1 MDTETF
7 AVAAAIWWVMHGL
20 TFYLSWKRYTR
31 IIKAKRANAVP
42 PERERVP
49 EPSVTAV
56 GISLTVSPDTPTDAP
71 KDSILPAPD
80 APNDSILPAPDAP
93 SFDNRLEAAAAITP
107 DHENRIEDDF
117 VKFVCSLR
125 WRKGWKFG
133 IFLVV
138 VSVAQI
144 VATKIVLQAIFYTK
158 DYMRKTYK
166 LKEEWKYDCREMK
179 DFNKYICFYAEG
191 DNAAGIIAVGQISY
205 SFIGVGQVCFPIL
218 LGCGQVVVTSGFA
231 LAAQVAVGNISG
243 IAMIAVSSMIGFFNN
258 GWIAAYMKDVPMY
271 GNFCG
276 FKQTCA
282 PCCSMQAP
290 R

>member
-1 MDTETF
+1 MEKKSWDTTLMDTETF

-56 GISLTVSPDTPTDAP
+56 GISLTVSPDAP
-71 KDSILPAPD
+71 KD

-117 VKFVCSLR
+117 VKFVLSLR

-144 VATKIVLQAIFYTK
+144 VVTKIVLQEIFYTK
-158 DYMRKTYK
+158 DDMSKTFTV
-166 LKEEWKYDCREMK
+166 KEEWKYDCRERE
-179 DFNKYICFYAEG
+179 DFKKYICFYAEG
-191 DNAAGIIAVGQISY
+191 SGAAGIIAVGQISY

>member
-1 MDTETF
+1 
-7 AVAAAIWWVMHGL
+7 MHGL
-20 TFYLSWKRYTR
+20 TFYLSWKRYRR

-56 GISLTVSPDTPTDAP
+56 GISLTVSPDAP
-71 KDSILPAPD
+71 KD

-144 VATKIVLQAIFYTK
+144 VVTKIVLQAIFYTK
-158 DYMRKTYK
+158 DDISKTFK
-166 LKEEWKYDCREMK
+166 VKEEWKYDCREME

-191 DNAAGIIAVGQISY
+191 NNAAGIIAVGQISF

-231 LAAQVAVGNISG
+231 LAAQVAVANISG

-258 GWIAAYMKDVPMY
+258 GWIAAFMKDVPMY

-276 FKQTCA
+276 CKQN
-282 PCCSMQAP
+282 
-290 R
+290 